1 MRFSLSRLSALASL
15 LTALMLLA
23 AAPRTHAQSSAEPS
37 KQEKKE
43 YYSLAYT
50 DFQSDNYQSALRNLQ
65 WLLKNAPTYPKGDAR
80 TYRRTFESYMGLAN
94 NASSDTKKR
103 AYVDSALAIAKRAV
117 PEVRAAGGEADE
129 YTWIQRRGRALYEN
143 SGVVD
148 NGEARA
154 RKLFRKAYDMRPADV
169 DPWYLRRIVRGYYSQ
184 DAKQEALSFLD
195 ELKANRSDEEEVQK
209 LLDKWYPQFFD
220 SPSERITF
228 LEGQLEENPGDAKV
242 MQQLLT
248 LYQQQ
253 DMSDKA
259 SRLQSKILES
269 DPTPELYRDVAS
281 TRLDDGEPRKA
292 FDLLQKMIEMD
303 EASATAQDYYNMGVA
318 QQQMGSLAKARTYF
332 REAIDTDSS
341 FGSAYMAIGDL
352 YASAVSQCT
361 GGELSLQDRA
371 VYWLATDYYQ
381 RAKANDSSVAS
392 AANQNI
398 GRYRKYFPSK
408 EKIFFKGWEPGQ
420 SYSVDSGCYSWI
432 GESTTVKNPS

>member
-1 MRFSLSRLSALASL
+1 
-15 LTALMLLA
+15 
-23 AAPRTHAQSSAEPS
+23 
-37 KQEKKE
+37 
-43 YYSLAYT
+43 
-50 DFQSDNYQSALRNLQ
+50 
-65 WLLKNAPTYPKGDAR
+65 
-80 TYRRTFESYMGLAN
+80 
-94 NASSDTKKR
+94 
-103 AYVDSALAIAKRAV
+103 
-117 PEVRAAGGEADE
+117 
-129 YTWIQRRGRALYEN
+129 
-143 SGVVD
+143 
-148 NGEARA
+148 
-154 RKLFRKAYDMRPADV
+154 
-169 DPWYLRRIVRGYYSQ
+169 
-184 DAKQEALSFLD
+184 
-195 ELKANRSDEEEVQK
+195 
-209 LLDKWYPQFFD
+209 
-220 SPSERITF
+220 
-228 LEGQLEENPGDAKV
+228 
-242 MQQLLT
+242 
-248 LYQQQ
+248 
-253 DMSDKA
+253 
-259 SRLQSKILES
+259 
-269 DPTPELYRDVAS
+269 VAS

-398 GRYRKYFPSK
+398 GRYREYFPSK

-420 SYSVDSGCYSWI
+420 SYSIDYGCYSWI